1 MEWVDRGR
9 TVTDRRM
16 GYSVYCLCDA
26 VILMDPGRIGIGMAT
41 TMRSCLGSLL
51 LALYTVLACVLS
63 ERQSIAPLGGLMPPI
78 EPPPPGLG
86 CWSGA
91 ALPGRVP
98 HQSGLV
104 LRRLRYY
111 GGIDI

>member
-26 VILMDPGRIGIGMAT
+26 SILMDPGRIGIGMAT
-41 TMRSCLGSLL
+41 TMRSCKERASMV
-51 LALYTVLACVLS
+51 LYTVLACVSS
-63 ERQSIAPLGGLMPPI
+63 ERQSIAPLGGLRPPI
-78 EPPPPGLG
+78 EPPPPGP
-86 CWSGA
+86 CATGA